1 LSDLANVW
9 FYLLGFILALYV
21 MLDGFDLG
29 VGIISLFEGSSQ
41 RQSLMM
47 SSLSAV
53 WDANETWLV
62 IWGGALFGAFPLA
75 YSVSL
80 SALYIPV
87 TFLLLA
93 LIFRGISFEFHS
105 LSKNKRIWAIAFGA
119 GSLVASISEGTILG
133 GALSGIQV
141 DNTGN
146 FTGGPFDWLQIYTPV
161 ILLEVV
167 AGFVLLGSTYLV
179 NKTTGVLQDSSR
191 KIAMI
196 TSWIV
201 FIFSIITAYLIS
213 HIHAPIFESMI
224 LGAHREVIYITF
236 SISTVFFCALQYT
249 LYKRLERVPFILSL
263 SIFFVTFTGLWVG
276 VYPYLLPGAVTVGAA
291 AAEPNTL
298 LFMLIGIGPIIPV
311 IIGYN
316 WYVYHVFKSKVV
328 EY

>member
-1 LSDLANVW
+1 MSDLSIVW

-29 VGIISLFEGSSQ
+29 VGIISLFQGNQ

-87 TFLLLA
+87 TFLLVA

-105 LSKNKRIWAIAFGA
+105 HAKNKRIWAITFGA

-133 GALSGIQV
+133 GALGGIIV
-141 DNTGN
+141 DNAGN

-161 ILLEVV
+161 IILEVV
-167 AGFVLLGSTYLV
+167 AGFVLLGSAYLV
-179 NKTTGVLQDSSR
+179 NKTIGELQKSSR
-191 KIAMI
+191 RIVI
-196 TSWIV
+196 VSSWIV
-201 FIFSIITAYLIS
+201 FIFSIITAYLIA
-213 HIHAPIFESMI
+213 HLHGQIFESMI
-224 LGAHREVIYITF
+224 LGAHGEVVYITF
-236 SISTVFFCALQYT
+236 SISAVLFCALQYAI
-249 LYKRLERVPFILSL
+249 YKNLEPFPFILAL
-263 SIFFVTFTGLWVG
+263 SIFFVTFAGLWIG
-276 VYPYLLPGAVTVGAA
+276 VYPYLLPGAVTVQMA
-291 AAEPNTL
+291 AAESNTL

-316 WYVYHVFKSKVV
+316 WYVYNVFKSKVV
-328 EY
+328 GY